1 MEKTNPTILISGGTK
16 GIGKETIR
24 KFAGQ
29 GFDIITCSR
38 NAGDLEKLKE
48 EIESNFDT
56 QVFAYPTNVANKQEV
71 FDFIT
76 GVKALGREISVL
88 INNAGMFVPGAIHK
102 EEEGLLESM
111 INTNLYSAY
120 HLSRAFIPEMKKR
133 KSGHI
138 FNICSIASIVA
149 YPTGGS
155 YSISKFAMYGLSK
168 GLREELKPHGVRVT
182 SVMPGATFTAS
193 WEGADVDE
201 KRLMK
206 AGDIAELIW
215 ATYSLSNQTVVEDLV
230 IRPQQG
236 DL

>member
-29 GFDIITCSR
+29 GFDIITCAR
-38 NAGDLEKLKE
+38 NAEDLIKLKS
-48 EIESNFDT
+48 EIESTFDV
-56 QVFAYPTNVANKQEV
+56 QVFTYPVNVADKQEV
-71 FDFIT
+71 FDFIAD
-76 GVKALGREISVL
+76 VKALGREISVL
-88 INNAGMFVPGAIHK
+88 INNAGMFVPGAIHE

-120 HLSRAFIPEMKKR
+120 HLSRAFIPDMKTR

-155 YSISKFAMYGLSK
+155 YSVSKFAMYGLSK
-168 GLREELKPHGVRVT
+168 GLREELKPHGIRVT

-206 AGDIAELIW
+206 AEDIAELIW

-230 IRPQQG
+230 IRPQLG